1 MQTQTECKRNA
12 CVGNGG
18 RGGEMGGGRLATV
31 AGVGPRV
38 SLLCER
44 HVRAFCAVSLGI
56 WQGHSGSVFS
66 QAVWAHCFACSICPA
81 QQRRGE
87 QQQKC
92 RLESTLYFGI
102 SERII

>member
-1 MQTQTECKRNA
+1 MPVWVTGE
-12 CVGNGG
+12 GG
-18 RGGEMGGGRLATV
+18 RTEGGLATM

-38 SLLCER
+38 SLLCEG

-56 WQGHSGSVFS
+56 WQGDSGSVFS
-66 QAVWAHCFACSICPA
+66 QAVCTDCFACSICPA
-81 QQRRGE
+81 QQGRGE

-102 SERII
+102 SERSI